1 MGFDGQTIV
10 KFLELIGWGDWAK
23 TFLADGDLSSITFP
37 DLVLGTLPF
46 MLQLFL
52 VIFFLNWLMGL
63 IGDITKRIAGGGRF

>member
-10 KFLELIGWGDWAK
+10 KFLELIGWGDWASK
-23 TFLADGDLSSITFP
+23 FLADVDLSQITFA

-52 VIFFLNWLMGL
+52 VIFFLNWFMGL
-63 IGDITKRIAGGGRF
+63 IGDITKRIAGGGRL